1 MYLCSSAYDLFLY
14 LFWTAYMADFS
25 IIRVNNTQF
34 HHETTPNRRPDVW
47 KCGWWE
53 GLIGDCWVP
62 AEHSHWA

>member
-1 MYLCSSAYDLFLY
+1 
-14 LFWTAYMADFS
+14 MADFS